1 MWHDV
6 LYWEDMLSQI
16 IIQDFAAEKL
26 EHLSSCRNGQQTCVG
41 AFLCGMFA
49 SDLFVMY
56 GAICI

>member
-1 MWHDV
+1 
-6 LYWEDMLSQI
+6 MLSQI